1 MFVIRQ
7 LEYCNFIANTWISDA
22 AIYQDGDNPIDF
34 LFGVLRDRHWL
45 NSRIGIDKRGWFLPI
60 AVYEA
65 LQAKLGTIYDGTGV
79 IEQLRAVKS
88 AAELE
93 KMGHAARYVDA
104 GMRAGLE
111 AIAAGADENA
121 LVAAM
126 MGQAIAAGSE
136 YVGMEPLVSS
146 GTRNGVPHGT
156 WRRRKIQP
164 GDPVFL
170 EMAAAHDRYH
180 AALMHSA
187 WLGKPPAAAL
197 EMEKVC
203 QEALQAALDAIRP
216 GATCEAP
223 HIACQQVIDLG
234 GLPMVTPPFVSEV
247 TDAQIV
253 SFFKRMAPL
262 SHTGILVYN
271 APGIGITL
279 APPILEQLADI
290 PQVVGI
296 KQGDLNPTAIDQ
308 IANRLGG
315 RLRLF
320 CASDL
325 AFLGPMMCGFD
336 GISTTNSGALPELVL
351 ATFRALESGD
361 ATTARDLHRLW
372 YDFRALARRHGQPQL
387 VKAAMNLR
395 GFNGGHVRLPL
406 VDVGPEVIE
415 QTRAVLQSL
424 AADARSGVTLAQ

>member
-1 MFVIRQ
+1 MKDMTECRERLRGIFNITVTPFTHDGEIDFAGLTANIERVIGLGYDGILIGGTYGEFPALSPEERAAIFRHVMDVVNDRVPVM
-7 LEYCNFIANTWISDA
+7 LCSAGSDA
-22 AIYQDGDNPIDF
+22 R
-34 LFGVLRDRHWL
+34 V
-45 NSRIGIDKRGWFLPI
+45 
-60 AVYEA
+60 V
-65 LQAKLGTIYDGTGV
+65 
-79 IEQLRAVKS
+79 EQLTR
-88 AAELE
+88 L
-93 KMGHAARYVDA
+93 A
-104 GMRAGLE
+104 G
-111 AIAAGADENA
+111 
-121 LVAAM
+121 
-126 MGQAIAAGSE
+126 
-136 YVGMEPLVSS
+136 
-146 GTRNGVPHGT
+146 
-156 WRRRKIQP
+156 
-164 GDPVFL
+164 
-170 EMAAAHDRYH
+170 
-180 AALMHSA
+180 
-187 WLGKPPAAAL
+187 
-197 EMEKVC
+197 
-203 QEALQAALDAIRP
+203 
-216 GATCEAP
+216 
-223 HIACQQVIDLG
+223 DLS

-247 TDAQIV
+247 TDAQII

-262 SHTGILVYN
+262 SRTGILVYN

-361 ATTARDLHRLW
+361 AATARDLHRLW